1 MTAVETSLPRLRGLT
16 ISPRTFRR
24 AALANVL
31 WLFVIVAS
39 GASVRL
45 TDSGL
50 GCLDWPGCSAGSFV
64 PKNGFHSF
72 VEFSNRIVSGVA
84 VFITLGTL
92 VLALLTRSARPWVRW
107 VAGAAF
113 LGTAAEAP
121 LGKITVDHN
130 LNPWLV
136 GTHFLL
142 AILVLMLGVVVLL
155 EAWGLR
161 GEAVPMWVRRIGLLV
176 GASCAVLVV
185 TGTLATAAGPHSG
198 SVAVPRVWSF
208 DPAVWLHVRAT
219 AVFGISF
226 ALLLLW
232 LAIRRYRQLWAAF
245 AVLAVL
251 AAQMAVGEIQY
262 HTKLPWW
269 LVLTHVTLAAGL
281 WAATVAFVALLWRPD
296 RIA

>member
-1 MTAVETSLPRLRGLT
+1 
-16 ISPRTFRR
+16 
-24 AALANVL
+24 
-31 WLFVIVAS
+31 VIVAS

-45 TDSGL
+45 TASGL
-50 GCLDWPGCSAGSFV
+50 GCLDWPGCTAGAFV

-84 VFITLGTL
+84 VFVTLGTWI
-92 VLALLTRSARPWVRW
+92 VALLTRSARPWVRW

-113 LGTAAEAP
+113 VGTAAEAP

-142 AILVLMLGVVVLL
+142 ALVVLMLGVLVLL
-155 EAWGLR
+155 EAVGVR
-161 GEAVPMWVRRIGLLV
+161 GAVVPLWVRRVGLLV
-176 GASCAVLVV
+176 GAACAVLLV
-185 TGTLATAAGPHSG
+185 TRTFSTAAGPHSG

-208 DPAVWLHVRAT
+208 EPAVWLHVRAT
-219 AVFGISF
+219 AVFGVSF
-226 ALLLLW
+226 ALLLVW
-232 LAIRRYRQLWAAF
+232 LAIHRYRQIRAAF

-269 LVLTHVTLAAGL
+269 LVLTHVSLAAAL
-281 WAATVAFVALLWRPD
+281 WAATVAFVALLWRPG